1 MNVLD
6 NSVSPHLLF
15 LTGSG
20 SDVVTSLDRWARTRS
35 DRPVPAPTRITP
47 GPEGAMAPAGA
58 SAGSPSIEEVI
69 SPWSKR
75 IRDHLDRTQ
84 AVIDWVSS
92 EQSTRPDTLVRY
104 RR

>member
-1 MNVLD
+1 
-6 NSVSPHLLF
+6 
-15 LTGSG
+15 
-20 SDVVTSLDRWARTRS
+20 
-35 DRPVPAPTRITP
+35 
-47 GPEGAMAPAGA
+47 
-58 SAGSPSIEEVI
+58 VI

>member
-1 MNVLD
+1 
-6 NSVSPHLLF
+6 
-15 LTGSG
+15 
-20 SDVVTSLDRWARTRS
+20 
-35 DRPVPAPTRITP
+35 
-47 GPEGAMAPAGA
+47 MAPAGA